1 LAGATDEEIA
11 EAVFVAI
18 ELRAGAAIG
27 HFKTAA
33 SVLEH
38 SHD

>member
-18 ELRAGAAIG
+18 ELRAGAGIS
-27 HFKTAA
+27 HFKSAA
-33 SVLEH
+33 RALDT
-38 SHD
+38 HD